1 MDNPTGRVVSLVDKR
16 RGARAV
22 VEVDVAAACPRCAAG
37 KGCGAG
43 LLQSG
48 GRRQIEVMVPDG
60 VHPRVNDR
68 VEVSLAPRNLLQA
81 AVTVYGFPLTGG
93 LAGAAFAYAFV
104 LGDTAAAVAA
114 LLGVAAG
121 FAAGRWRLRQGPCL
135 GRFTPTIERLC

>member
-43 LLQSG
+43 LLQPG

-121 FAAGRWRLRQGPCL
+121 FAAGRWRLRQGACL